1 MNYKK
6 LLNLKI
12 LKLIIQAWIKKLK
25 GLKKNG
31 GLDKEY
37 KVLNKVNCNKV
48 LESAFDETNLC
59 YLSLTFNKIDYTIE
73 TLIWR
78 DEADYIKKIITF
90 PSVYKISSR
99 SVRTNHLDIKV
110 YKVPEDIKRLY
121 KTLDEQEFI
130 EYIKRVLQ
138 GY

>member
-1 MNYKK
+1 M
-6 LLNLKI
+6 
-12 LKLIIQAWIKKLK
+12 K

-37 KVLNKVNCNKV
+37 KILNKVNCNKV

-59 YLSLTFNKIDYTIE
+59 YLSLTFNKIDYIIE

-78 DEADYIKKIITF
+78 DEVDYIKKIITF
-90 PSVYKISSR
+90 PSAYKISDR
-99 SVRTNHLDIKV
+99 SVRTNHLSIKV

>member
-1 MNYKK
+1 M
-6 LLNLKI
+6 I
-12 LKLIIQAWIKKLK
+12 TWIKKLCD
-25 GLKKNG
+25 LKKNG
-31 GLDKEY
+31 ELNKEY
-37 KVLNKVNCNKV
+37 KILNKVNYNKV
-48 LESAFDETNLC
+48 LESAFAETNLC
-59 YLSLTFNKIDYTIE
+59 YLTLTFKKIDYTIE

-78 DEADYIKKIITF
+78 DESDYIKKVITF
-90 PSVYKISSR
+90 PSVYKLSDR

>member
-1 MNYKK
+1 MT
-6 LLNLKI
+6 
-12 LKLIIQAWIKKLK
+12 IQAWIKKLC

-31 GLDKEY
+31 ELNKEY
-37 KVLNKVNCNKV
+37 KVLNKVNYNRV
-48 LESAFDETNLC
+48 LESAFAETNLC
-59 YLSLTFNKIDYTIE
+59 YLTLTFKKIDYTIE

-78 DEADYIKKIITF
+78 DESDYIKKVITF
-90 PSVYKISSR
+90 PSVYKISDR
-99 SVRTNHLDIKV
+99 STRTNHLAIKV

-121 KTLDEQEFI
+121 KTLDEQDFI